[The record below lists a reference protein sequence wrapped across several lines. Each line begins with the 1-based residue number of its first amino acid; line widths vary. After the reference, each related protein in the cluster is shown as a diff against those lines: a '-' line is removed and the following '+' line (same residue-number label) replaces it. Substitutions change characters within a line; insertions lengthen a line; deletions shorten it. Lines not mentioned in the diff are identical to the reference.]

1 MKKILLLFVLIF
13 SINTFGKIEEIKI
26 SATRYE
32 IKESA
37 ITIDENLDLTD
48 ISIAT
53 ENMLEIEMEDY
64 IFFVNKDE
72 FIYEHNNNLENIRRG
87 LEPLKETKKK
97 ISKKEAKKI
106 DFRETLFKLIKN
118 KKVKIYDKEN
128 KLYLDKVALGN
139 GYIQYTDIKKG
150 FFEGFIYEKLVYT
163 PNLDKKIIVP
173 AWNFHYSGVKLKK
186 DNNSIEK
193 TDNKEKTER
202 NKKIEELEE
211 NALNNRG
218 KVFKVRIEKD

>member
-97 ISKKEAKKI
+97 ISKKKQRK
-106 DFRETLFKLIKN
+106 
-118 KKVKIYDKEN
+118 
-128 KLYLDKVALGN
+128 
-139 GYIQYTDIKKG
+139 
-150 FFEGFIYEKLVYT
+150 
-163 PNLDKKIIVP
+163 
-173 AWNFHYSGVKLKK
+173 
-186 DNNSIEK
+186 
-193 TDNKEKTER
+193 
-202 NKKIEELEE
+202 
-211 NALNNRG
+211 
-218 KVFKVRIEKD
+218 